1 MAHEFAERGTVSTP
15 RQLGTVNPFCP
26 VCLIETKIE
35 HTPTG
40 YKIYVCQK
48 CDRYWHPDEV
58 PP

>member
-1 MAHEFAERGTVSTP
+1 MSSQNAARFPHRAK
-15 RQLGTVNPFCP
+15 LGTVNPFCP